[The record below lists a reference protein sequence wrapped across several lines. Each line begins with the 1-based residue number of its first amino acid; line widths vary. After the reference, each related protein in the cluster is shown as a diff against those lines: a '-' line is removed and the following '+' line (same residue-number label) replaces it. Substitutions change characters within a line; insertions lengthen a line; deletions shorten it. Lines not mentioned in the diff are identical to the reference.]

1 MVEMGPEV
9 FEGDVLVDELF
20 DDLDVADFELV

>member
-1 MVEMGPEV
+1 MVEMWPEV
-9 FEGDVLVDELF
+9 FKRDVFVDELF